1 MERNY
6 KVNQIKNNK
15 IDITYNKEKY
25 SFDLDK
31 LMTYAFIEND
41 KSRSGKVF
49 KLVAQDIFE
58 NGISLVVENQ
68 KITRRIKWEL

>member
-68 KITRRIKWEL
+68 KITRRIK